1 MDPKVTERRRQQ
13 TVEAVKLDLIEEE
26 IMDKIE
32 RILGMDQFSPEA
44 NDVAPQDP
52 VQEEDANVVY
62 EDGAEVA
69 PEPVAQEDAP
79 KADDQVTAASRVS
92 GLTNSISNIEA
103 KTAFSMKSGHS
114 KRSVFSKMSK
124 GLNRSEVFETRS
136 IKPNIT
142 KQQSLNDRCL

>member
-1 MDPKVTERRRQQ
+1 
-13 TVEAVKLDLIEEE
+13 
-26 IMDKIE
+26 MDKIE

-103 KTAFSMKSGHS
+103 KTTFSMKSSTS
-114 KRSVFSKMSK
+114 KHSVFSKMSK
-124 GLNRSEVFETRS
+124 NLNKSEVFETRS

-142 KQQSLNDRCL
+142 